1 MSGAGGLRIHPL
13 ARRFRDHVTAAG
25 GLGDGVGVVVALSGG
40 ADSVTLLHL
49 LRFTPGL
56 PPLALSAAHVDH
68 GMRPESGDDARWVA
82 GLCRAWG
89 VPLAEARLDPVPRSE
104 AEARRAR
111 YGALEALRREAGAR
125 WVVTAH
131 HADDQAETVLFRAL
145 RGTGPAGLRGI
156 RRRKAP
162 GLWRPLLPFTRD
174 ELRGYAEVHRLT
186 WREDASNALPMARNV
201 IRHRILPAA
210 EAGLA
215 PGARKALAGL
225 ARRAAMDEAALR
237 TLEGEVLE
245 AAGLRR
251 ERDGWSVEAA
261 AVAGR
266 PPAVRA
272 RLVRAMARRLG
283 CVPGEAGTRRA
294 VEFSSSG
301 RSGGAVP
308 LGSGVTLRRELE
320 RLVVV
325 RDAPHADGEALILDP
340 PGRGQGEVVVGG
352 GRYRVA
358 WDTAPAPG
366 GGSGIAGDSGEE
378 PSAGS
383 AGGAHAGSTP
393 GTEVR
398 FPLRGLAVP
407 LLVRGWHPGDR
418 VRLAYGSK
426 KLKKV
431 FLERGVPPGERSRS
445 PILVDALGQV
455 LWVPGVVR
463 AAVAAPAEDEETL
476 TIGIIHAEP
485 D

>member
-1 MSGAGGLRIHPL
+1 VNREGGLQSHPV
-13 ARRFRDHVTAAG
+13 ARRFRDHVAAAG
-25 GLGDGVGVVVALSGG
+25 GLREGDGVVVALSGG

-56 PPLALSAAHVDH
+56 PPLDLSAVHVDH
-68 GMRPESGDDARWVA
+68 RMRPESGDDARWVA

-89 VPLAEARLDPVPRSE
+89 VPLAEALLDPVPRSE

-111 YGALEALRREAGAR
+111 YEALEARRREAGAR

-156 RRRKAP
+156 RQRKAP

-174 ELRGYAEVHRLT
+174 ELRGYAQAHRLT
-186 WREDASNALPMARNV
+186 WREDPSNALLLARNV
-201 IRHRILPAA
+201 IRHRILPEAVAGVAA
-210 EAGLA
+210 
-215 PGARKALAGL
+215 GARKALAGL

-237 TLEGEVLE
+237 RLEGEVLQ
-245 AAGLRR
+245 ASGLRR
-251 ERDGWSVEAA
+251 ERGGWSVDAA

-272 RLVRAMARRLG
+272 RLVRALARRLG

-294 VEFSSSG
+294 VEFTSSG

-320 RLVVV
+320 RLLVV
-325 RDAPHADGEALILDP
+325 RDAPRTEDAALVLDP
-340 PGRGQGEVVVGG
+340 RAGGRGEVVIGG
-352 GRYRVA
+352 ARYRVA
-358 WDTAPAPG
+358 WVGVGAGADEPDGSAPG
-366 GGSGIAGDSGEE
+366 TA
-378 PSAGS
+378 A
-383 AGGAHAGSTP
+383 
-393 GTEVR
+393 R
-398 FPLRGLAVP
+398 FPIRGLAVP
-407 LLVRGWHPGDR
+407 LLVRGWLPGDR

-426 KLKKV
+426 KMKKV
-431 FLERGVPPGERSRS
+431 FLERGVPPGERSRF
-445 PILVDALGQV
+445 PVLVDALGHV

-463 AAVAAPAEDEETL
+463 AAEAAPAEDEETL
-476 TIGIIHAEP
+476 TIGITHAES

>member
-1 MSGAGGLRIHPL
+1 MSGAGGVRMHPL
-13 ARRFRDHVTAAG
+13 ARRFREQVTAAG
-25 GLGDGVGVVVALSGG
+25 GLGDGDGVVVALSGG

-111 YGALEALRREAGAR
+111 YEALEALRREAGAR

-174 ELRGYAEVHRLT
+174 ELRGYAGAYRLT
-186 WREDASNALPMARNV
+186 WREDSSNSLPMARNV

-210 EAGLA
+210 EADVA

-237 TLEGEVLE
+237 TLEREALE

-266 PPAVRA
+266 PRAVCA
-272 RLVRAMARRLG
+272 RLIRAMARRLG

-294 VEFSSSG
+294 VEFTNSG

-308 LGSGVTLRRELE
+308 LGAGVTLRRELE
-320 RLVVV
+320 RLMVV
-325 RDAPHADGEALILDP
+325 RDAPQADGEALVLDP
-340 PGRGQGEVVVGG
+340 PGGGQGGVVVGG

-358 WDTAPAPG
+358 WTTAPAPG
-366 GGSGIAGDSGEE
+366 GGGGGSDDE
-378 PSAGS
+378 PNAAS
-383 AGGAHAGSTP
+383 AGGAHAASAAGS
-393 GTEVR
+393 EAR
-398 FPLRGLAVP
+398 FSLRALALPLR
-407 LLVRGWHPGDR
+407 VRGWRPGDR

-445 PILVDALGQV
+445 PVLVDAFGQV
-455 LWVPGVVR
+455 LWVPGVVQ
-463 AAVAAPAEDEETL
+463 AAVAAPAEHDETL

>member
-1 MSGAGGLRIHPL
+1 MSVSGAGGLGIHPL
-13 ARRFRDHVTAAG
+13 ARRFREHVTGAG
-25 GLGDGVGVVVALSGG
+25 GLGDGDGVMVALSGG
-40 ADSVTLLHL
+40 ADSVALLHL

-56 PPLALSAAHVDH
+56 PPLGLSAAHVDH
-68 GMRPESGDDARWVA
+68 GIRPESGDDARWVA

-111 YGALEALRREAGAR
+111 YDSLEAMRREAGAR

-186 WREDASNALPMARNV
+186 WREDVTNALPMARNV

-225 ARRAAMDEAALR
+225 ARRAAVDEAALR
-237 TLEGEVLE
+237 TLEREALE

-294 VEFSSSG
+294 VEFTSSG

-308 LGSGVTLRRELE
+308 LGAGVTLRRELE
-320 RLVVV
+320 RLMVV
-325 RDAPHADGEALILDP
+325 RDPSPGENAELILDP
-340 PGRGQGEVVVGG
+340 QACGGGDVVVGG
-352 GRYRVA
+352 ARYRVVWGRERHPDA
-358 WDTAPAPG
+358 GLD
-366 GGSGIAGDSGEE
+366 AGDDQGEGASSG
-378 PSAGS
+378 
-383 AGGAHAGSTP
+383 GGAHAGTAP
-393 GTEVR
+393 CTEAR
-398 FPLRGLAVP
+398 FPLRDLALP
-407 LLVRGWHPGDR
+407 LRVRGWHPGDR

-431 FLERGVPPGERSRS
+431 FLERGVPLGERSRS
-445 PILVDALGQV
+445 PVLVDALGQV
-455 LWVPGVVR
+455 LWVPGVAR
-463 AAVAAPAEDEETL
+463 AAVAAPAEDEETI
-476 TIGIIHAEP
+476 TIGITHAEP